1 MSGFQTLPPWFSL
14 GFHYSKWDHETSAKQ
29 IIRLNDEF
37 ESNGFPVDVFWMD
50 LPYTNGN
57 RYFTFNQDTFNSADL
72 QEMSLAV
79 IRSDRRLVVITDPHI
94 KNDEWY
100 HVR

>member
-1 MSGFQTLPPWFSL
+1 
-14 GFHYSKWDHETSAKQ
+14 
-29 IIRLNDEF
+29 
-37 ESNGFPVDVFWMD
+37 MD

-94 KNDEWY
+94 KDDEWY